1 MKFATAKQ
9 TEQAAYEQVRLQA
22 FTKIHGRPTRLDRN
36 LLREEVCAAASEV
49 EIPFAENGD
58 YGLLGEVMD
67 ADEYTTLTGLVY
79 AVPEEPSAYDEDIGE
94 DTEEHERKRMEAA
107 HSYLEKKA
115 RGLPA

>member
-36 LLREEVCAAASEV
+36 LLRDEVCAATSEV

-79 AVPEEPSAYDEDIGE
+79 AVLPEEPSAYDEDIGE
-94 DTEEHERKRMEAA
+94 DTEDIIHR
-107 HSYLEKKA
+107 
-115 RGLPA
+115 RGH